1 MVLGILTVLIML
13 ITAFALM
20 REGLLTAFMT
30 CCNVLFAGLIAFNFW
45 EPLADLL
52 DPMVESNALHG
63 YEDTICLFLLF
74 MIPLTFFRWATN
86 QLANR
91 MPEFHPAL
99 QIAGGI
105 FFGLVSGYLLSGFL
119 VCVLQT
125 LPWHEKFMNFD
136 PEYDPA
142 QPSAVIRH
150 VLPPDRAWLALMH
163 QLSTDRLQW
172 GDETFDRRGNFELR
186 FARYRRYS
194 DDREGPLPYRGE
206 FPPDTLKAP
215 LQP

>member
-1 MVLGILTVLIML
+1 MVLDILTVLIML
-13 ITAFALM
+13 ITAYALM

-30 CCNVLFAGLIAFNFW
+30 CCNILFAGLIAFNFW

-74 MIPLTFFRWATN
+74 VIPLTFFRWATN

-105 FFGLVSGYLLSGFL
+105 FFGLFSGYLLSGFL
-119 VCVLQT
+119 VCLLQT
-125 LPWHEKFMNFD
+125 LPWHEKFM
-136 PEYDPA
+136 
-142 QPSAVIRH
+142 
-150 VLPPDRAWLALMH
+150 
-163 QLSTDRLQW
+163 
-172 GDETFDRRGNFELR
+172 
-186 FARYRRYS
+186 
-194 DDREGPLPYRGE
+194 
-206 FPPDTLKAP
+206 
-215 LQP
+215 